1 MRSTIRTMG
10 VSALVLAAALGAGCS
25 AGEEAEEARPEA
37 AATAP
42 TATEEAMEPVAAA
55 PEAAMEE
62 PEMAAAEADM
72 AAEEEPAEAEMM
84 AAEEEAAPAEE
95 PMQLAQADMP
105 ADTAGG
111 EMTQA
116 SGELPADHPA
126 LGGDPAAGK
135 RVFIKCMSCHAVK
148 EGQNRVGPSL
158 YGIVGR
164 PAGSVDG
171 FNYSDANANSGI
183 VWTKDVM
190 FEYLENPQEY
200 IPGTRMVFPG
210 LPSEKDR
217 RDVIAYLD
225 SVTE

>member
-1 MRSTIRTMG
+1 MKSTIRTMG

-42 TATEEAMEPVAAA
+42 AATEEAVEPVAAA
-55 PEAAMEE
+55 PETAMEE
-62 PEMAAAEADM
+62 PEMAAAEEE
-72 AAEEEPAEAEMM
+72 AAEPEMM
-84 AAEEEAAPAEE
+84 AAEEAPAEEE
-95 PMQLAQADMP
+95 PMQLAQADVP
-105 ADTAGG
+105 AEEDAGG

-135 RVFIKCMSCHAVK
+135 RVFIKCMSCHAVQ

-164 PAGSVDG
+164 PAGSVEK

-217 RDVIAYLD
+217 RDVIAYLE
-225 SVTE
+225 SVSE